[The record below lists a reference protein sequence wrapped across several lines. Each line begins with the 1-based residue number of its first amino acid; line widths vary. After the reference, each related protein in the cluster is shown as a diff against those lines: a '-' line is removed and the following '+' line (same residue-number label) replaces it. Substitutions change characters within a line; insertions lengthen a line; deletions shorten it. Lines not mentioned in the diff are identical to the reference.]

1 MPTVDWQPPSPTAQC
16 LDDLLKRHRVLT
28 QMYITLSN
36 SANTLRNRMQ
46 QRSAA
51 ALNTSKAASSKLT
64 LLLKKS
70 LLPIISLGRRKA
82 YCVLF
87 PVSLLRQQPRFVLT
101 LILILFKMPS
111 NCVLTL
117 LLPQCET
124 NLVAAKRKAISLRS
138 GLHACALLS
147 LWQPS
152 QLESTIRYFVISPIA
167 YNTDTLI

>member
-1 MPTVDWQPPSPTAQC
+1 MRTRCAIACNNAVQ
-16 LDDLLKRHRVLT
+16 
-28 QMYITLSN
+28 
-36 SANTLRNRMQ
+36 
-46 QRSAA
+46 
-51 ALNTSKAASSKLT
+51 LNTSKAASSKLT

-70 LLPIISLGRRKA
+70 LPPIISLGRPKA

-87 PVSLLRQQPRFVLT
+87 PVSLLRQQPRFVLA

-111 NCVLTL
+111 NYVLTL
-117 LLPQCET
+117 VLPQCET

-152 QLESTIRYFVISPIA
+152 QLESTIRYSVISPIA
-167 YNTDTLI
+167 YNTDALI